1 MKEII
6 FPIKI
11 VDAVKSE
18 NSNALLL
25 EKTLQI
31 GLCEDNTTYF
41 DKGGHLILDFGKEIN
56 GSLRILT
63 FLAKNIPV
71 RIRFGESLTECCAEL
86 GGKQNATNDHS
97 LRDFTVNLQDYSD
110 MTFGGTGF
118 RFVRLDFYGEVRI
131 KSIVAESRILRK
143 KPLYVYRGKDKEI
156 AKIFSTAKRTVDLC
170 ASGDYL
176 WDGIKRDRLV
186 WIGDI
191 HPEMLALTTLY
202 GRMEIIERSLD
213 FVKAQT
219 PLPNFM
225 NNFPTYSM
233 WWIIIVADYLSIT
246 NAIDFAKKQIGYIKG
261 LIDLMSD
268 NVSEDGELCYPF
280 LFVDWQTHGKPD
292 ELQGSRAINII
303 AVKKA
308 IEVLKRFNEN
318 TDKAE
323 DLLKRLLKQEIT
335 VESSKSVLGL
345 KYFAVGLNDEDK
357 KKLIDGGVNG
367 FSTFMSYYILK
378 AIASFDKEKAVEMLK
393 EYYGAMLKKGATTFW
408 EDFDIRWA
416 DNSCRIDEFPKAG
429 EKDIHGDHGAHCYL
443 GFRHSLCHGWSAG
456 VIKFIKDEIYKK
468 VENKN

>member
-1 MKEII
+1 MKEYIL
-6 FPIKI
+6 PKRIKEEKN
-11 VDAVKSE
+11 ATNANNLTVKQE
-18 NSNALLL
+18 
-25 EKTLQI
+25 LQI
-31 GLCEDNTTYF
+31 GLSESKTATF
-41 DKGGHLILDFGKEIN
+41 KAGGYVILDFGKEIN

-118 RFVRLDFYGEVRI
+118 RFVRLDFYGDAEV
-131 KSIVAESRILRK
+131 KSVVAENYILRK
-143 KPLYVYRGKDKEI
+143 KPLYIYKGEDKEI

-170 ASGDYL
+170 AAGDYL

-202 GRMEIIERSLD
+202 GRMAIIERSLD
-213 FVKAQT
+213 FVKNQT

-233 WWIIIVADYLSIT
+233 WWIIIVADYLAST
-246 NAIDFAKKQIGYIKG
+246 NAEDFTEKQIGYIKG

-268 NVSEDGELCYPF
+268 NVSKDGELCYPF

-292 ELQGSRAINII
+292 EIQGSRAINII

-323 DLLKRLLKQEIT
+323 DLLKRLLKKEIT
-335 VESSKSVLGL
+335 VDSSKSVLGL
-345 KYFAVGLNDEDK
+345 KYFAVGLTESDK
-357 KKLIDGGVNG
+357 KKLLENGVSG

-393 EYYGAMLKKGATTFW
+393 EYYGAMLNKGATTFW
-408 EDFDIRWA
+408 EDFDISWA
-416 DNSCRIDEFPKAG
+416 KNSCRIDEFPKEG
-429 EKDIHGDHGAHCYL
+429 EKDIHGDYGAHCYI

-456 VIKFIKDEIYKK
+456 VIKFIKDEIYEKS
-468 VENKN
+468 

>member
-1 MKEII
+1 MKELLFQGKII
-6 FPIKI
+6 ETKNC
-11 VDAVKSE
+11 E
-18 NSNALLL
+18 NQSALLR
-25 EKTLQI
+25 KKPLQI
-31 GLCEDNTTYF
+31 GLSESDTALF
-41 DKGGHLILDFGKEIN
+41 REGGYVILDFGKELRGGI
-56 GSLRILT
+56 RILT
-63 FLAKNIPV
+63 FRAKDTPV

-118 RFVRLDFYGEVRI
+118 RFVRLDFFGDAQI
-131 KSIVAESRILRK
+131 KSVVAENYILRK
-143 KPLYVYRGKDKEI
+143 KPLYVYKGKDKEI

-170 ASGDYL
+170 AAGDYL

-191 HPEMLALTTLY
+191 HPEMLALTMLY
-202 GRMEIIERSLD
+202 GRMDIIERSLD
-213 FVKAQT
+213 FVKEQT

-233 WWIIIVADYLSIT
+233 WWIIIVADYLAAT
-246 NAIDFAKKQIGYIKG
+246 NAEDFTEKQIGYIKG

-268 NVSEDGELCYPF
+268 NVSKDGELCYPF

-292 ELQGSRAINII
+292 EIQGSRAINII

-308 IEVLKRFNEN
+308 IDVLKRFNEN

-323 DLLKRLLKQEIT
+323 DLLKRLLKKEIT

-345 KYFAVGLNDEDK
+345 KYFAVGLTESDK
-357 KKLIDGGVNG
+357 KKLLENGVSG

-408 EDFDIRWA
+408 EDFDISWA
-416 DNSCRIDEFPKAG
+416 ENSCRIDEMPKNG
-429 EKDIHGDHGAHCYL
+429 ERDIHGDFGAYCYT

-456 VIKFIKDEIYKK
+456 VIKFIKDEIYEKS
-468 VENKN
+468 

>member
-1 MKEII
+1 MKEYIL
-6 FPIKI
+6 PKKIKEEKNAT
-11 VDAVKSE
+11 DA
-18 NSNALLL
+18 NNLTALQD
-25 EKTLQI
+25 LQI
-31 GLCEDNTTYF
+31 GLSESKIAIF
-41 DKGGHLILDFGKEIN
+41 KAGGYVVLDFGKEIR
-56 GSLRILT
+56 GGVRILT
-63 FLAKNIPV
+63 FKADNIPV

-118 RFVRLDFYGEVRI
+118 RFVRLDFEGEAII
-131 KSIVAESRILRK
+131 KSIVAETRILRK
-143 KPLYVYRGKDKEI
+143 KPIYVYRGKDKDI

-170 ASGDYL
+170 AAGDYL

-202 GRMEIIERSLD
+202 GRMEIIERSLN
-213 FVKAQT
+213 FVKRQT

-233 WWIIIVADYLSIT
+233 WWIIIVADYLSAT
-246 NAIDFAKKQIGYIKG
+246 NAEDFAKKQIEYIKG

-280 LFVDWQTHGKPD
+280 LFVDWQTHEKPD
-292 ELQGSRAINII
+292 EIQGSRALNII
-303 AVKKA
+303 AVRKA

-318 TDKAE
+318 TDIAE
-323 DLLKRLLKQEIT
+323 YLLKRLLKKEIT
-335 VESSKSVLGL
+335 VESSKSVLAL

-357 KKLIDGGVNG
+357 KKLVAGGVNG

-416 DNSCRIDEFPKAG
+416 ENSCRIDELPKKG
-429 EKDIHGDHGAHCYL
+429 EKDIHGDFGAHCYI

-456 VIKFIKDEIYKK
+456 IIRFIKDNIG
-468 VENKN
+468 

>member
-1 MKEII
+1 MKQY
-6 FPIKI
+6 FLPKKI
-11 VDAVKSE
+11 RAEKDVKQSE
-18 NSNALLL
+18 NLTV
-25 EKTLQI
+25 KKILQI
-31 GLCEDNTTYF
+31 GLSEPLLTAFTD
-41 DKGGHLILDFGKEIN
+41 GSHIVLDFGAELN
-56 GSLRILT
+56 GGIRILT
-63 FLAKNIPV
+63 FRAKDTPV

-118 RFVRLDFYGEVRI
+118 RFVRLDFFGDAQI
-131 KSIVAESRILRK
+131 KSVVAENYILRK
-143 KPLYVYRGKDKEI
+143 KPLYVYKGKDKEI

-170 ASGDYL
+170 AAGDYL

-202 GRMEIIERSLD
+202 GRINIIEKSLD

-233 WWIIIVADYLSIT
+233 WWIIIVADYLAAT
-246 NAIDFAKKQIGYIKG
+246 NAEDFTEKQIEYIKC

-268 NVSEDGELCYPF
+268 NVSKDGELCYPF
-280 LFVDWQTHGKPD
+280 LFVDWQTHEKPD
-292 ELQGSRAINII
+292 EIQGSRAINII

-318 TDKAE
+318 TNKAE
-323 DLLKRLLKQEIT
+323 DLLKRLLKKEIT

-345 KYFAVGLNDEDK
+345 KYFAVGLTERDK
-357 KKLIDGGVNG
+357 KKLLEGGVSG

-393 EYYGAMLKKGATTFW
+393 EYYGAMLNKGATTFW
-408 EDFDIRWA
+408 EDFNISWA
-416 DNSCRIDEFPKAG
+416 ENSCRIDEMPKKG
-429 EKDIHGDHGAHCYL
+429 EKDIHGDFGAYCYT

-456 VIKFIKDEIYKK
+456 VIKFIKEFA
-468 VENKN
+468 NGR